1 MRVFFSHATRV
12 GFPVPLFDGMA
23 RIAAI
28 VVFLSLPCL
37 VANDDVGKFKT
48 QIRPLLDKY
57 CFDCHS
63 TEEQEGE
70 LDLERFD
77 SLEAIRSDGKVWQL
91 VRDQLELGEMPPKK
105 KPQLSVG
112 QKSEV
117 LAWVGST
124 LKKIGEA
131 NAGDPGPVVVRRL
144 SNAEYTYSLRDLTGI
159 GTLDPAHEFP
169 VDGAAGEGFTNA
181 GAALVMSPSL
191 FTKYLD
197 AAKEVSKHAVFLPD
211 GIAFSEKTT
220 RRDLTDEKLAAIRA
234 FYARYS
240 KAGGGTAVNLQGI
253 KFDTKDG
260 GVLPMQRYLAVTLKG
275 REDLIA
281 GRKSIAE
288 LARDHGVNAKYLGKL
303 WQALNDAK
311 PSLLLDPI
319 RNQWRES
326 KPGDA
331 QALADAITR
340 WQSALWRFT
349 TVGHIGKRDGPKA
362 WQEPVDPL
370 VPSKELRVKLPTP
383 ADGKDLAIYLHT
395 SDAGDGKQGDFAIWQ
410 NPMIVHPKRPPV
422 SLADAASLVQR
433 VDKVMAA
440 ELGRTSSYLQLVADS
455 HRSKKPIDEIAKRR
469 KLDVVVAGRWAALVQ
484 LGQSVLLE
492 AKGHFVE
499 KHVKVAGNP
508 DIRGW
513 GSAQTPS
520 LTGNASG
527 KPASFST
534 LSMPARSVIVHPS
547 PSKEAIVYWRS
558 PIAGKIGYSGLVAD
572 ADGNCGNGVE
582 WRVDLVSRTGVTTL
596 ANGVIDNGARENF
609 ASKAILAV
617 QPGDLVKFAINPRNR
632 DHVCDS
638 TVVGLAIR
646 EVGGKKRSWDLAEQV
661 VDRLH
666 DSNPL
671 ADTFGNADV
680 WHFCASETDEIPKNV
695 VPPGS
700 VLADWRAALIEGKP
714 MAELKTVADQVQ
726 TVLLASDSAMEAD
739 RALRATLLD
748 WNGPLEW
755 GKSAAGIKAV
765 SGDINTK
772 ASSTLTY
779 SIPAALAS
787 GAELVTRV
795 SLHPEDGKEGSV
807 QMRVLFTP
815 PVETEGPAVG
825 SNNPTGDKKL
835 WSDGLVPIESSSP
848 IIVNDGSKARVRL
861 VADIE
866 AFRDLFPAALCY
878 TKIVPVD
885 EVVTLTLFY
894 REDQH
899 LRRLMLDEDEAK
911 QLNQLWSEL
920 HFVSEDALQLV
931 DAFEQLWQFATQ
943 DADPSAFTPMR
954 APIKRRAEVFKQERN
969 AAEPNHV
976 DSILA
981 FAGQAWRRPL
991 TINEKRDLRML
1002 YKKLRDEELTHEA
1015 AARLTLARVLVAPA
1029 FLYKLESPQPGK
1041 TSAPVSDLQL
1051 ASRLSYFLWSSAPD
1065 EELMSLATAGKLK
1078 NSDVLVAQ
1086 AQRMLKDKRVR
1097 RLAIEFGSQWLH
1109 VRDFDSFDEKS
1120 ERHFPEFAAVRS
1132 ALGEEPVRFFTDF
1145 FQNDGSVLDL
1155 LSADHTFVNGRLA
1168 KYYGIGGSDDVG
1180 WRRVEGV
1187 RAKGR
1192 GGVLGFGATL
1202 AKQSGASRTS
1212 PILRG
1217 AWISE
1222 TLLGERLP
1230 RPPKGTPVLGD
1241 APPKGLTERALTERH
1256 VSDPA
1261 CARCHARIDPF
1272 GFSLEN
1278 YDAIGRFR
1286 LKDNADLSID
1296 ASAKLL
1302 DGTRFSGVDGLR
1314 DYLLNHRR
1322 DDFIRQFSRKLLGYA
1337 LGRSVLLSDE
1347 PLLDEIQLQLV
1358 QNDFQ
1363 ISQIVEGIVL
1373 SRQFREIRGRDYPIK

>member
-1 MRVFFSHATRV
+1 MIFQ
-12 GFPVPLFDGMA
+12 L
-23 RIAAI
+23 
-28 VVFLSLPCL
+28 LPCF
-37 VANDDVGKFKT
+37 ADEGDVGTFKT
-48 QIRPLLDKY
+48 EIRPLLGKY
-57 CFDCHS
+57 CLDCHS
-63 TEEQEGE
+63 TEEQEGD

-91 VRDQLELGEMPPKK
+91 VEEQLELGEMPPKK
-105 KPQLSVG
+105 KPQLSVEE
-112 QKSEV
+112 KSK
-117 LAWVGST
+117 LLSWVGST
-124 LKKIGEA
+124 LRKIGEA

-144 SNAEYTYSLRDLTGI
+144 SNAEYTYSLRDLTGVES
-159 GTLDPAHEFP
+159 LDPAHEFP

-234 FYARYS
+234 FYARFS
-240 KAGGGTAVNLQGI
+240 NAGGGTAVNLQGI

-260 GVLPMQRYLAVTLKG
+260 GVLPLRNYLAVTLEE
-275 REDLIA
+275 RADLLA
-281 GRKSIAE
+281 GRKDIAE
-288 LARDHGVNAKYLGKL
+288 VAREHGVNAKYLGKL
-303 WQALNDAK
+303 WMALNDTK

-319 RNQWRES
+319 RSQWREL
-326 KPGDA
+326 KPENA
-331 QALADAITR
+331 QSLTDAITR
-340 WQSALWRFT
+340 WQSTLWRFT
-349 TVGHIGKRDGPKA
+349 TVGHIGKRDGPRA

-370 VPSKELRVKLPTP
+370 VPSKELRIKLPTP
-383 ADGKDLAIYLHT
+383 ADGKDLTIYLHT
-395 SDAGDGKQGDFAIWQ
+395 SDAGDGKEGDIANWQ
-410 NPMIVHPKRPPV
+410 SPKIVHPKRPPV

-433 VDKVMAA
+433 VDKVMAS
-440 ELGRTSSYLQLVADS
+440 ELSRTSAYLELLAES
-455 HRSKKPIDEIAKRR
+455 HRSKKPVHEIAQRE
-469 KLDVVVAGRWAALVQ
+469 KLDVTIAGRWASLVQ
-484 LGQSVLLE
+484 LGQSVLPKAE
-492 AKGHFVE
+492 GHFIE

-508 DIRGW
+508 DIRAW

-527 KPASFST
+527 KAASFST
-534 LSMPARSVIVHPS
+534 LNMPGRSVIMHPS
-547 PSKEAIVYWRS
+547 PTKEAIVYWSS
-558 PIAGKIGYSGLVAD
+558 PIAGKIGLSGLVAD

-582 WRVDLVSRTGVTTL
+582 WRVDLVSRTGTATL
-596 ANGVIDNGARENF
+596 AHGAIDNGARKNF
-609 ASKAILAV
+609 DPNTEFAV
-617 QPGDLVKFAINPRNR
+617 QPGDLVKFVINPRNR

-638 TVVGLAIR
+638 TVVGLTIR

-666 DSNPL
+666 DGNPL

-680 WHFCASETDEIPKNV
+680 WHFCVSEIDGASKSVI
-695 VPPGS
+695 PPGS
-700 VLADWRAALIEGKP
+700 VLANWRAAVIDGKTT
-714 MAELKTVADQVQ
+714 AELKTAADQVQ
-726 TVLLASDSAMEAD
+726 SVLLASDAAGEAD
-739 RALRATLLD
+739 KALHATLLN

-755 GKSAAGIKAV
+755 GKSVSGIKAV
-765 SGDINTK
+765 AGDIRVT
-772 ASSTLTY
+772 APSTLSY
-779 SIPAALAS
+779 RIPAALAA
-787 GAELVTRV
+787 GAELVTCV
-795 SLHPEDGKEGSV
+795 SLHPQDGKEGSV

-815 PVETEGPAVG
+815 PVETSGPTAG
-825 SNNPTGDKKL
+825 SNNPTGGKKM
-835 WSDGLVPIESSSP
+835 WSDGLVPVESSVP
-848 IIVNDGSKARVRL
+848 IIVNDGSKARGRL
-861 VADIE
+861 AADIE
-866 AFRDLFPAALCY
+866 AFRDLYPAALCY

-894 REDQH
+894 REDHH
-899 LRRLMLDEDEAK
+899 LRRLMLDEAEAK
-911 QLNQLWSEL
+911 QLDKLWSEL

-954 APIKRRAEVFKQERN
+954 EPIKQRAETFKKERV
-969 AAEPNHV
+969 AAEPSHL
-976 DSILA
+976 DSILS

-991 TINEKRDLRML
+991 TMKEKLDLRSL
-1002 YKKLRDEELTHEA
+1002 YKKLRKEDLPHEA

-1029 FLYKLESPQPGK
+1029 FLYKLESPQPGEA
-1041 TSAPVSDLQL
+1041 SAPVSDLEL

-1065 EELMSLATAGKLK
+1065 AELMSLATAGKLK
-1078 NSDVLVAQ
+1078 NSDVLAAQ
-1086 AQRMLKDKRVR
+1086 MQRMLKDKRVR

-1132 ALGEEPVRFFTDF
+1132 ALGEEPVRFFTDL
-1145 FQNDGSVLDL
+1145 FQRDGSVLDL
-1155 LSADHTFVNGRLA
+1155 LNADHTFVNGTLA
-1168 KYYGIGGSDDVG
+1168 KYYAIGGSDDAG

-1187 RAKGR
+1187 RKQGR

-1230 RPPKGTPVLGD
+1230 RPPKGIPVLGD

-1256 VSDPA
+1256 VSDPS
-1261 CARCHARIDPF
+1261 CARCHDRIDPF

-1286 LKDNADLSID
+1286 LKDNADLPID

-1322 DDFIRQFSRKLLGYA
+1322 DDFLRQFSRKLLGYA
-1337 LGRSVLLSDE
+1337 LGRGVLLSDE
-1347 PLLDEIQLQLV
+1347 PLLDEIQSQLAE
-1358 QNDFQ
+1358 NDFR
-1363 ISQIVEGIVL
+1363 ISQIVEGIVR
-1373 SRQFREIRGRDYPIK
+1373 SRQFREIRSRDHPIK